1 MLKFFSL
8 DKSDDSQ
15 IKTVFFI
22 VYVIGCLVTVFSSF
36 FSQNYIPMAIL
47 CALMV
52 VYFFVVYQLNIKN
65 NLLLRNEQLGDS
77 FYYLGFLFTI
87 TALAISLISMNA
99 DEEIKINSLLKNFG
113 IAIVTTLFGL
123 VGRIL
128 FSQFREN
135 LDDMNERAEMEV
147 AQSVRNLKTQLDMSI
162 SLLKQQSQTIANN
175 TDQTLKDSSASLRR
189 FMEENNKI
197 LQETTEKSKAVIEEF
212 NKRASSISDKLSEVN
227 IPTDKFKDFENSV
240 SNIVTTLDNLD
251 KGLKDSNAQEEIA
264 KAADSFKSLS
274 SSISQQSQLLNS
286 EFKDTKDTLQA
297 LSKNLVD
304 VAKFISTNLK
314 K

>member
-15 IKTVFFI
+15 IKIIFFI

-87 TALAISLISMNA
+87 TALAASLISMNA
-99 DEEIKINSLLKNFG
+99 GEEIEINSLLKNFG
-113 IAIVTTLFGL
+113 IAIITTLFGL

-197 LQETTEKSKAVIEEF
+197 LQETTDKSKAVIEEF

>member
-15 IKTVFFI
+15 IKIIFFI
-22 VYVIGCLVTVFSSF
+22 VYVIGCLVTVFSNF

-47 CALMV
+47 CSLMV
-52 VYFFVVYQLNIKN
+52 VYFFVVYQLNMKN

-87 TALAISLISMNA
+87 TALAASLISMNA
-99 DEEIKINSLLKNFG
+99 GEEIEINSLLKNFG
-113 IAIVTTLFGL
+113 IAIITTLFGL

-197 LQETTEKSKAVIEEF
+197 LQETTDKSKAVIEEF

>member
-15 IKTVFFI
+15 IKIVFFI
-22 VYVIGCLVTVFSSF
+22 VYAIGCLVTVFSSF

-47 CALMV
+47 CVLMV

-87 TALAISLISMNA
+87 TALAVSLISMNA

-251 KGLKDSNAQEEIA
+251 KGLKDSNAQEEIV

>member
-15 IKTVFFI
+15 IKIVFFI
-22 VYVIGCLVTVFSSF
+22 VYAIGCLVTVFSSF

-47 CALMV
+47 CLLMV
-52 VYFFVVYQLNIKN
+52 AYFFVVYQLNIKN

-87 TALAISLISMNA
+87 TALAVSLISMNA

-251 KGLKDSNAQEEIA
+251 KGLKDSNAQEEIV

>member
-1 MLKFFSL
+1 
-8 DKSDDSQ
+8 
-15 IKTVFFI
+15 
-22 VYVIGCLVTVFSSF
+22 
-36 FSQNYIPMAIL
+36 MAIL
-47 CALMV
+47 CLLMV

-87 TALAISLISMNA
+87 TALAVSLISMNA

-251 KGLKDSNAQEEIA
+251 KGLKDSNAQEEIV

>member
-8 DKSDDSQ
+8 DKSDDTQ
-15 IKTVFFI
+15 IKIIFFI

-36 FSQNYIPMAIL
+36 FSENYIPMVIL

-52 VYFFVVYQLNIKN
+52 AYFFVVYQLNIKN

-87 TALAISLISMNA
+87 TALAASLISMNS
-99 DEEIKINSLLKNFG
+99 EEGIQINVLLKNFG
-113 IAIVTTLFGL
+113 VAIITTLFGL

-162 SLLKQQSQTIANN
+162 NLLKQQSQTIANN

-197 LQETTEKSKAVIEEF
+197 LQETTEKSKTVIEEF

-304 VAKFISTNLK
+304 VARFISTNLK

>member
-47 CALMV
+47 CVLMV
-52 VYFFVVYQLNIKN
+52 AYFFVVYQLNIKN

-87 TALAISLISMNA
+87 TALAVSLISMNA
-99 DEEIKINSLLKNFG
+99 DEEIQINSLLKNFG

>member
-15 IKTVFFI
+15 VKIVFFI
-22 VYVIGCLVTVFSSF
+22 VYVIGCVVTVLSGF
-36 FSQNYIPMAIL
+36 FSANYIPMIIL
-47 CALMV
+47 CGLMV
-52 VYFFVVYQLNIKN
+52 TYFFVVYQLNIKN

-87 TALAISLISMNA
+87 TALAASLISMNS
-99 DEEIKINSLLKNFG
+99 DQGIQINALLKNFG
-113 IAIVTTLFGL
+113 IAIITTLFGL
-123 VGRIL
+123 IGRIL

-197 LQETTEKSKAVIEEF
+197 LQETTEKSKNVIEDF
-212 NKRASSISDKLSEVN
+212 NKRASLISDKLSEVN
-227 IPTDKFKDFENSV
+227 IPT
-240 SNIVTTLDNLD
+240 
-251 KGLKDSNAQEEIA
+251 
-264 KAADSFKSLS
+264 LS
-274 SSISQQSQLLNS
+274 QH
-286 EFKDTKDTLQA
+286 
-297 LSKNLVD
+297 
-304 VAKFISTNLK
+304 
-314 K
+314 

>member
-1 MLKFFSL
+1 
-8 DKSDDSQ
+8 
-15 IKTVFFI
+15 
-22 VYVIGCLVTVFSSF
+22 
-36 FSQNYIPMAIL
+36 MAIL
-47 CALMV
+47 CLLMV
-52 VYFFVVYQLNIKN
+52 AYFFVVYQLNIKN

-87 TALAISLISMNA
+87 TALAVSLISMNA

>member
-47 CALMV
+47 CVLMV
-52 VYFFVVYQLNIKN
+52 AYFFVVYQLNIKN

-87 TALAISLISMNA
+87 TALAVSLISMNA

>member
-52 VYFFVVYQLNIKN
+52 AYFFVVYQLNIKN

-87 TALAISLISMNA
+87 TALAVSLISMNA

>member
-99 DEEIKINSLLKNFG
+99 DEEIQINSLLKNFG

>member
-15 IKTVFFI
+15 IKIVFFI
-22 VYVIGCLVTVFSSF
+22 VYAIGCLVTVFSSF

-47 CALMV
+47 CLLMV

-87 TALAISLISMNA
+87 TALAVSLISMNA

-251 KGLKDSNAQEEIA
+251 KGLKDSNAQEEIV

>member
-47 CALMV
+47 CVLMV
-52 VYFFVVYQLNIKN
+52 AYFFVVYQLNIKN

-87 TALAISLISMNA
+87 TALAVSLISMNA

-189 FMEENNKI
+189 FMEENQKI
-197 LQETTEKSKAVIEEF
+197 LQETTEKSKGVIEEF

-251 KGLKDSNAQEEIA
+251 RGLKESNAQEEIA
-264 KAADSFKSLS
+264 KAAESFKSLS
-274 SSISQQSQLLNS
+274 SSISQHSQLLNS

>member
-1 MLKFFSL
+1 MLNFFSL
-8 DKSDDSQ
+8 DKSDDTQ
-15 IKTVFFI
+15 IKIIFFI

-36 FSQNYIPMAIL
+36 FSQNYIPMIIL

-52 VYFFVVYQLNIKN
+52 AYFFVVYQLNIKN
-65 NLLLRNEQLGDS
+65 NLMLRNEQLGDS

-87 TALAISLISMNA
+87 TALAASLISMNS
-99 DEEIKINSLLKNFG
+99 EEGIQINVLLKNFG
-113 IAIVTTLFGL
+113 VAIITTLFGL

-162 SLLKQQSQTIANN
+162 NLLKQQSQTIANN

-197 LQETTEKSKAVIEEF
+197 LQETTEKSKTVIEEF

-274 SSISQQSQLLNS
+274 SSISQQSKLLNS

>member
-1 MLKFFSL
+1 MLNFFSL
-8 DKSDDSQ
+8 DKSDDTQ
-15 IKTVFFI
+15 IKIIFFI

-36 FSQNYIPMAIL
+36 FSENYIPMIIL

-65 NLLLRNEQLGDS
+65 NLMLRNEQLGDS

-87 TALAISLISMNA
+87 TALAASLISMNS
-99 DEEIKINSLLKNFG
+99 EEGIQINVLLKNFG
-113 IAIVTTLFGL
+113 VAIITTLFGL

-162 SLLKQQSQTIANN
+162 NLLKQQSQTIANN

-197 LQETTEKSKAVIEEF
+197 LQETTEKSKTVIEEF